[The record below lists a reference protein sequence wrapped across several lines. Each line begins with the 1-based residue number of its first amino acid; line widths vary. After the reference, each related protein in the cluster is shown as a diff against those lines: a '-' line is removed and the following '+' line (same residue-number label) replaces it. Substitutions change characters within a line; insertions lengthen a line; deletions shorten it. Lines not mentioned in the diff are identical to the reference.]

1 MIITKYVGVIDGLE
15 TYEVYLDGVLIGTN
29 QSITDAEQE

>member
-1 MIITKYVGVIDGLE
+1 MITTKYIGVIDGLE

-29 QSITDAEQE
+29 QSITDTEQE

>member
-1 MIITKYVGVIDGLE
+1 MITTKYIGIVDGLE

-29 QSITDAEQE
+29 QSMPDTETE